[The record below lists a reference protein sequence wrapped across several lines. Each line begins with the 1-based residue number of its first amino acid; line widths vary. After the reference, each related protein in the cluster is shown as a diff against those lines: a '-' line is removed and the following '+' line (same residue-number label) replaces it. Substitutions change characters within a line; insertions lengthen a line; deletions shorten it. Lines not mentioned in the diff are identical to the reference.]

1 MRLFTRR
8 RIVGS
13 GLATALSIL
22 PFLRTAKA
30 QSYPQRP
37 VKIIVPYAAG
47 GASDIIARLIAPE
60 LERAMGQ
67 PFIVDN
73 RGGGA
78 SMVGTQAVATAS
90 PEGETIG
97 IIDSAF
103 VINPGLFRTKLPY
116 NTKKD
121 FAPISLLA
129 TSPLVL
135 VVHPSV
141 GANSLQEFV
150 ALAKAQPGKMNFA
163 SAGLGTAIHL
173 AGEQLRQ
180 AAEIDI
186 FHVPYRGGGP
196 AITDLIGGQ
205 VQMTFATVAAIGQ
218 QARQGLVRALAVTGG
233 GRVAQLPD
241 VPTMA
246 EAGLPAVDATP
257 IFGMVGPA
265 ALPPPI
271 IDKLA
276 KVTQRAS
283 KGEALRLRITELGF
297 VSVGSSPSEFAARID
312 DEIAKWTRIVEKGNI
327 QPG

>member
-1 MRLFTRR
+1 MRMSTRR
-8 RIVGS
+8 IFVRSV
-13 GLATALSIL
+13 LAAAACASPLQQLALAQNL
-22 PFLRTAKA
+22 PR
-30 QSYPQRP
+30 RP

-60 LERAMGQ
+60 LERAAGQ

-78 SMVGTQAVATAS
+78 SMVGTQAIATGSA
-90 PEGETIG
+90 EGDTIG
-97 IIDSAF
+97 VIDSAF
-103 VINPGLFRTKLPY
+103 VINPGLFRGKLPY
-116 NTKKD
+116 NTGKD

-141 GANSLQEFV
+141 QATSLKEFL
-150 ALAKAQPGKMNFA
+150 ALAKAQPGKLNFA

-186 FHVPYRGGGP
+186 VHVPYRGGAP

-205 VQMTFATVAAIGQ
+205 VQMTFATVAAIAQ
-218 QARQGLVRALAVTGG
+218 QVRQGLVRALAVTGQ
-233 GRVAQLPD
+233 RVAQLPD
-241 VPTMA
+241 VPTMS
-246 EAGLPAVDATP
+246 EAGLPAVDAMP
-257 IFGMVGPA
+257 LFGLVGPA
-265 ALPPPI
+265 ALPADMVDRLSQVAGTAFRNDP
-271 IDKLA
+271 L
-276 KVTQRAS
+276 RAR
-283 KGEALRLRITELGF
+283 ATELGF
-297 VSVGSSPSEFAARID
+297 VPVGSSPAEFRARID

>member
-1 MRLFTRR
+1 MHSFTRR
-8 RIVGS
+8 TIVGS
-13 GLATALSIL
+13 GLAAALSAS
-22 PFLRTAKA
+22 PFMRRAEA
-30 QSYPQRP
+30 QTYPQRP

-60 LERAMGQ
+60 FERALGQ

-78 SMVGTQAVATAS
+78 SMVGTQAVASAS

-97 IIDSAF
+97 VVDSAF

-116 NTKKD
+116 DTRKD

-141 GANSLQEFV
+141 AAKTLQEFV
-150 ALAKAQPGKMNFA
+150 TLAKAQPGKINFA
-163 SAGLGTAIHL
+163 SAGLGTAVHL

-186 FHVPYRGGGP
+186 VHVPYRGGAP

-218 QARQGLVRALAVTGG
+218 QVRQGLVRALAVTGD
-233 GRVAQLPD
+233 RVAQLPD
-241 VPTMA
+241 VPTTA
-246 EAGLPAVDATP
+246 EAGLPAVDAMP
-257 IFGMVGPA
+257 IFGIVGPA
-265 ALPPPI
+265 ALPSAI
-271 IDKLA
+271 INKLGEVA
-276 KVTQRAS
+276 GKAFKSEPLRSKV
-283 KGEALRLRITELGF
+283 TELGF
-297 VSVGSSPSEFAARID
+297 VSVGSAPSEFAARID
-312 DEIAKWTRIVEKGNI
+312 REIAKWTRIVEKGNI

>member
-1 MRLFTRR
+1 MSSLTRR
-8 RIVGS
+8 TIVGS
-13 GLATALSIL
+13 GLATALSASPL
-22 PFLRTAKA
+22 LRAAKA
-30 QSYPQRP
+30 QTYPQRP
-37 VKIIVPYAAG
+37 VKLIVPYAAG
-47 GASDIIARLIAPE
+47 GASDIIARLISSE
-60 LERAMGQ
+60 MERALGQ

-90 PEGETIG
+90 PDGQTIG
-97 IIDSAF
+97 MIDSAF
-103 VINPGLFRTKLPY
+103 VINPGLFRAKLPY
-116 NTKKD
+116 NTKSD

-129 TSPLVL
+129 ASPLVL

-141 GANSLQEFV
+141 AANSLREFV
-150 ALAKAQPGKMNFA
+150 ALAKAQPGKINFA

-186 FHVPYRGGGP
+186 LHVPYRGGAP

-218 QARQGLVRALAVTGG
+218 QVRQGVVRALAVTGD

-257 IFGMVGPA
+257 IFGLVGPA
-265 ALPPPI
+265 ALPPVI

-276 KVTQRAS
+276 EVAGKAF
-283 KGEALRLRITELGF
+283 KGEALRLRMTELGF
-297 VSVGSSPSEFAARID
+297 ISVGSSPSEFAARID
-312 DEIAKWTRIVEKGNI
+312 DEIAKWARIVENGNI

>member
-1 MRLFTRR
+1 MRSFSRR
-8 RIVGS
+8 TVVGS
-13 GLATALSIL
+13 GLVAALSVS
-22 PFLRTAKA
+22 PFLRRAEA
-30 QSYPQRP
+30 QTYPRRP

-60 LERAMGQ
+60 FERALGQ

-103 VINPGLFRTKLPY
+103 VINPSLFRTKLPY
-116 NTKKD
+116 NTKSD

-141 GANSLQEFV
+141 AANRLQEFV
-150 ALAKAQPGKMNFA
+150 ALAKAQPGKINFA

-186 FHVPYRGGGP
+186 LHVPYRGGGP

-218 QARQGLVRALAVTGG
+218 QVRQGLVRALAVTGED
-233 GRVAQLPD
+233 RVAQLPD

-257 IFGMVGPA
+257 IFGIVGPA

-276 KVTQRAS
+276 EVAGKAFKSEPLRSKVA
-283 KGEALRLRITELGF
+283 ELGF
-297 VSVGSSPSEFAARID
+297 VSVGSSPPEFAARID
-312 DEIAKWTRIVEKGNI
+312 DEVAKWARIVEKGNI

>member
-1 MRLFTRR
+1 MPPFTRR
-8 RIVGS
+8 AIVGS
-13 GLATALSIL
+13 GLATAVAVS
-22 PFLRTAKA
+22 PFLRTVKA
-30 QSYPQRP
+30 QTYPQRP

-47 GASDIIARLIAPE
+47 GASDIIARLVSPE
-60 LERAMGQ
+60 LERALGQ

-90 PEGETIG
+90 TDGHTIG
-97 IIDSAF
+97 VIDSAF
-103 VINPGLFRTKLPY
+103 VINPALFRAKLPY
-116 NTKKD
+116 NTKTD
-121 FAPISLLA
+121 FVPISLLA

-141 GANSLQEFV
+141 AANTLQEFV
-150 ALAKAQPGKMNFA
+150 ALAKAQPGKINFA

-218 QARQGLVRALAVTGG
+218 QVRQGLVRALAVTGD

-271 IDKLA
+271 IEKLA
-276 KVTQRAS
+276 QVTEKAFRD
-283 KGEALRLRITELGF
+283 EALRLRITDLGF
-297 VSVGSSPSEFAARID
+297 VSVGSSPSEFAARIN

>member
-1 MRLFTRR
+1 MRSLTRR
-8 RIVGS
+8 TIVGS
-13 GLATALSIL
+13 GLAAALSVSPL
-22 PFLRTAKA
+22 LRRAEA
-30 QSYPQRP
+30 QTYPQRP

-60 LERAMGQ
+60 LERALGQ

-78 SMVGTQAVATAS
+78 SMVGTQAIAAAS

-97 IIDSAF
+97 IVDSAF

-141 GANSLQEFV
+141 AANGLQEFI
-150 ALAKAQPGKMNFA
+150 ALAKAQPGKINFA
-163 SAGLGTAIHL
+163 SAGLGTAVHL

-180 AAEIDI
+180 AAEIDTL
-186 FHVPYRGGGP
+186 HVPYRGGGP

-205 VQMTFATVAAIGQ
+205 VQMTFATVAAIAQ
-218 QARQGLVRALAVTGG
+218 QVRQGLVRALAVTGG
-233 GRVAQLPD
+233 DRVAQLPN

-246 EAGLPAVDATP
+246 EAGLPAVDAMP

-271 IDKLA
+271 IAKLGEVGGKA
-276 KVTQRAS
+276 FRSEPLRSKV
-283 KGEALRLRITELGF
+283 TELGF
-297 VSVGSSPSEFAARID
+297 VSVGSSSSEFAARID
-312 DEIAKWTRIVEKGNI
+312 DEVAKWTRIVEKGNI